1 MCIRDS
7 SNEEAYVAGHE
18 PGLLD
23 RMDARARQQVSL
35 VVAGLLVL
43 GLGWLLVRLVGRP
56 QRSSRGTY
64 DAADGQ

>member
-1 MCIRDS
+1 M
-7 SNEEAYVAGHE
+7 AGHE

-43 GLGWLLVRLVGRP
+43 GMGWLLVRLVGRP
-56 QRSSRGTY
+56 RRSGHGTY